1 MGLVASPP
9 TARVLDVLELLAL
22 EGEWRFTDIVRELDL
37 TQATA
42 HAILGTLGE
51 RGWVTRDPSA
61 KTFVL
66 GAAATAFADV
76 VIGTK
81 PLLHQARAAALG
93 LLEET
98 GYASSVIL
106 RTGDSLEI
114 TVFET
119 RRPSG
124 LRTEARGATFPFAAP
139 FGGGFAAWESE
150 PARAAWV
157 GRSVAGDGDL
167 GDRLLTMLD
176 RSRDRGYDLDWSSP
190 ALARLAQIAGSLRD
204 DESPGIKRVIADL
217 LAEIAVAH
225 LADEDGSSDRA
236 VTTLAAPVFGA
247 DGQVVLNLCV
257 HPGRSLTS
265 RQLETLGRLVARTA
279 LSISQ
284 GRPGDRPGGNAR

>member
-1 MGLVASPP
+1 MGAVASPP

-76 VIGTK
+76 LVGAK

-98 GYASSVIL
+98 GYPSSVIV
-106 RTGDSLEI
+106 RAGSTLEI

-124 LRTEARGATFPFAAP
+124 LPTEARGATFPFAAP

-150 PARAAWV
+150 GARVAWV
-157 GRSVAGDGDL
+157 ERSVAGDADL
-167 GDRLLTMLD
+167 GSRLLAMLD
-176 RSRDRGYDLDWSSP
+176 RSRDRGYELDWSSP
-190 ALARLAQIAGSLRD
+190 ALARLAQLAGSLRD
-204 DESPGIKRVIADL
+204 DEDESPAIKRVIADL
-217 LAEIAVAH
+217 LVETAIAHV
-225 LADEDGSSDRA
+225 EDAGGPSDRA

-257 HPGRSLTS
+257 HPGRSFTS
-265 RQLETLGRLVARTA
+265 RQLEKLGRLVARTA

-284 GRPGDRPGGNAR
+284 NAPGGNAG